1 MVTLKACIFDLD
13 GVIVDTARHHF
24 AAWKSLADEL
34 VISFTEE
41 DNERLKGVSRVD
53 SLDYI
58 LQKGNL
64 ILDSATKLQLMEKK
78 NTLYLEMAAAT
89 ASTDVLPGVVSL
101 MDEMAASG
109 IKIGLGSSSKNARS
123 ILDKLQLTSRFSTIV
138 DGNNITLSKPDPE
151 VFLKAA
157 AAMNVAPEDCLVI
170 EDAQSGVEAAITGGF
185 YAIGVGKDLELAH
198 AQLESLEGQT
208 MERIF
213 EFAAM
218 KQQSIKD
225 EWSIGFEGWEPASV
239 RSLES
244 LLSIGNGRFGQRAN
258 FEEHYSGDRLQGSY
272 LAGVYYPDKTRVGW
286 WKKRLSGILRQGSEF
301 NQLDWN

>member
-1 MVTLKACIFDLD
+1 MVTIKACIFDLD

-24 AAWKSLADEL
+24 AAWRSLADEL

-64 ILDSATKLQLMEKK
+64 ILGSATKLQLMEKK

-101 MDEMAASG
+101 MDEMVASG

-185 YAIGVGKDLELAH
+185 YAIGVGKGLELAH
-198 AQLESLEGQT
+198 VQLESLEGQT
-208 MERIF
+208 MERI
-213 EFAAM
+213 
-218 KQQSIKD
+218 
-225 EWSIGFEGWEPASV
+225 
-239 RSLES
+239 LN
-244 LLSIGNGRFGQRAN
+244 LLQ
-258 FEEHYSGDRLQGSY
+258 
-272 LAGVYYPDKTRVGW
+272 
-286 WKKRLSGILRQGSEF
+286 
-301 NQLDWN
+301 

>member
-1 MVTLKACIFDLD
+1 MVTIKACIFDLD

-34 VISFTEE
+34 VIPFTEE
-41 DNERLKGVSRVD
+41 DNERLKGDSRVD

-78 NTLYLEMAAAT
+78 NALYLEMAAST
-89 ASTDVLPGVVSL
+89 APADVLPGVVSL

-157 AAMNVAPEDCLVI
+157 TAMNVAPEDCLVI
-170 EDAQSGVEAAITGGF
+170 EDAQSGVEAAIAGGF
-185 YAIGVGKDLELAH
+185 YAIGVGKGLESAH
-198 AQLESLEGQT
+198 VQLENLKG
-208 MERIF
+208 
-213 EFAAM
+213 
-218 KQQSIKD
+218 QSI
-225 EWSIGFEGWEPASV
+225 EQI
-239 RSLES
+239 LN
-244 LLSIGNGRFGQRAN
+244 LLQ
-258 FEEHYSGDRLQGSY
+258 
-272 LAGVYYPDKTRVGW
+272 
-286 WKKRLSGILRQGSEF
+286 
-301 NQLDWN
+301 

>member
-101 MDEMAASG
+101 MGEMAASG

-208 MERIF
+208 MERI
-213 EFAAM
+213 
-218 KQQSIKD
+218 
-225 EWSIGFEGWEPASV
+225 
-239 RSLES
+239 LN
-244 LLSIGNGRFGQRAN
+244 LLQ
-258 FEEHYSGDRLQGSY
+258 
-272 LAGVYYPDKTRVGW
+272 
-286 WKKRLSGILRQGSEF
+286 
-301 NQLDWN
+301 

>member
-208 MERIF
+208 MERI
-213 EFAAM
+213 
-218 KQQSIKD
+218 
-225 EWSIGFEGWEPASV
+225 
-239 RSLES
+239 LN
-244 LLSIGNGRFGQRAN
+244 LLQ
-258 FEEHYSGDRLQGSY
+258 
-272 LAGVYYPDKTRVGW
+272 
-286 WKKRLSGILRQGSEF
+286 
-301 NQLDWN
+301 

>member
-1 MVTLKACIFDLD
+1 MVAIKACIFDLD

-78 NTLYLEMAAAT
+78 NALYLEMAAAT

-208 MERIF
+208 MERI
-213 EFAAM
+213 
-218 KQQSIKD
+218 
-225 EWSIGFEGWEPASV
+225 
-239 RSLES
+239 LN
-244 LLSIGNGRFGQRAN
+244 LLQ
-258 FEEHYSGDRLQGSY
+258 
-272 LAGVYYPDKTRVGW
+272 
-286 WKKRLSGILRQGSEF
+286 
-301 NQLDWN
+301 

>member
-78 NTLYLEMAAAT
+78 NALYLEMAAAT

-208 MERIF
+208 MERI
-213 EFAAM
+213 
-218 KQQSIKD
+218 
-225 EWSIGFEGWEPASV
+225 
-239 RSLES
+239 LN
-244 LLSIGNGRFGQRAN
+244 LLQ
-258 FEEHYSGDRLQGSY
+258 
-272 LAGVYYPDKTRVGW
+272 
-286 WKKRLSGILRQGSEF
+286 
-301 NQLDWN
+301 

>member
-1 MVTLKACIFDLD
+1 MVTIKACIFDLD

-24 AAWKSLADEL
+24 AAWRSLADEL

-53 SLDYI
+53 GLDYI

-78 NTLYLEMAAAT
+78 NTLYLEMAAET
-89 ASTDVLPGVVSL
+89 ASTDVLPGVISL

-198 AQLESLEGQT
+198 VQLESLEGQT
-208 MERIF
+208 MERI
-213 EFAAM
+213 
-218 KQQSIKD
+218 
-225 EWSIGFEGWEPASV
+225 
-239 RSLES
+239 LN
-244 LLSIGNGRFGQRAN
+244 LLQ
-258 FEEHYSGDRLQGSY
+258 
-272 LAGVYYPDKTRVGW
+272 
-286 WKKRLSGILRQGSEF
+286 
-301 NQLDWN
+301 

>member
-24 AAWKSLADEL
+24 AAWRSLADQL
-34 VISFTEE
+34 VISFTDE

-78 NTLYLEMAAAT
+78 NALYLEMAAAT

-208 MERIF
+208 MERI
-213 EFAAM
+213 
-218 KQQSIKD
+218 
-225 EWSIGFEGWEPASV
+225 
-239 RSLES
+239 LN
-244 LLSIGNGRFGQRAN
+244 LLQ
-258 FEEHYSGDRLQGSY
+258 
-272 LAGVYYPDKTRVGW
+272 
-286 WKKRLSGILRQGSEF
+286 
-301 NQLDWN
+301 